1 MGKRERILF
10 IVIIFLLI
18 FQSCKDNPEETNA
31 VAANDEDLVENV
43 GTHEDSDDYSFDESQ
58 AVTISLQDNASTTS
72 GSGVTISNNKVT
84 ITNAGSYNISGSL
97 SNGQLIVNTED
108 NSTVK
113 LQFNGIDIKNSTT
126 SPVYIVNAKKTVIKL
141 ADNTSNYITDGT
153 SYSFSDGTDE
163 PNAALFSKTDFTI
176 YGNGSLN
183 VDGNYNDA
191 IAGKDGLIMAG
202 GNITITSADDGIRG
216 RDYLV
221 IGGGSLHITAS
232 GDGLKADNSED
243 AGKGYIS
250 FNGGNCTI
258 VSGGDGL
265 DAAKDA
271 IINNGTLN
279 ITAGGGSSKSASSTV
294 SKKGIVSSVSTTIN
308 NGTINISSAD
318 DALHS
323 NNSLT
328 INDGNLALSSGDD
341 GIHSDATLTIN
352 NGTIIISKCYE
363 GIESEAITINNGNIT
378 LTSGDDGINGAG
390 GVDGSG
396 NGQFASAG
404 NYSLNING
412 GYIAVYAT
420 GDGLDV
426 NGSITMTG
434 GTVLVHG
441 PTANDNGAIDY
452 DSSFNITG
460 GIIIAAGSSG
470 MAQAPG
476 STSKQYSLLVTFS
489 KSKSA
494 NSLFHI
500 QKSDGT
506 EVLTFAPVKTY
517 QSIAV
522 SMPELT
528 KGSSYDIYVGGSSTG
543 TLKDG
548 LYTGGTYSGGT
559 KSTTLTISST
569 TTKVNL

>member
-1 MGKRERILF
+1 MGKRELILF
-10 IVIIFLLI
+10 VGILFLLV
-18 FQSCKDNPEETNA
+18 FQSCKTNPEETDA
-31 VAANDEDLVENV
+31 DAAADEDLVENV
-43 GTHEDSDDYSFDESQ
+43 STHEDADDYSFDESQ
-58 AVTISLQDNASTTS
+58 AISITLQDNASTAN
-72 GSGVTISNNKVT
+72 GSGVTISNNTVT

-97 SNGQLIVNTED
+97 SNGQLIINTED

-113 LQFNGIDIKNSTT
+113 LKFNGIDIKNSTT
-126 SPVYIVNAKKTVIKL
+126 SPVYVASAKKTVIKL

-153 SYSFSDGTDE
+153 SYIFNDGTDE

-176 YGNGSLN
+176 YGNGSLV

-191 IAGKDGLIMAG
+191 IGGKDGLIIAG
-202 GNITITSADDGIRG
+202 GNITVTSVDDGIRG

-221 IGGGSLHITAS
+221 IEGGSLNITAS

-258 VSGGDGL
+258 VSGADGL

-271 IINNGTLN
+271 IVNDGILN

-294 SKKGIVSSVSTTIN
+294 SKKGIVGSVSTVIN
-308 NGTINISSAD
+308 GGTITVSSAD

-323 NNSLT
+323 NYSLT
-328 INDGNLALSSGDD
+328 INDGNLTLSSGDD

-352 NGTIIISKCYE
+352 NGTILISKCYE
-363 GIESEAITINNGNIT
+363 GIESEAIIINNGNIT
-378 LTSGDDGINGAG
+378 LTSSDDGINGAG

-396 NGQFASAG
+396 AGPFAATG
-404 NYSLNING
+404 NNSLNING

-441 PTANDNGAIDY
+441 PTSNANGAIDY
-452 DSSFNITG
+452 DSSFKITG
-460 GIIIAAGSSG
+460 GIIVAAGSSG

-476 STSKQYSLLVTFS
+476 STSTQYSLLVTFS

-506 EVLTFAPVKTY
+506 ELLTFAPAKTY

-522 SMPELT
+522 SMPELI
-528 KGSSYDIYVGGSSTG
+528 KGSSYDIYLGGSSTG

-548 LYTGGTYSGGT
+548 LYTGGAYSGGT
-559 KSTTLTISST
+559 KRTTLTISST
-569 TTKVNL
+569 TTKLNL